1 MSSDKKQSALDRI
14 ASRIRQANPN
24 LTHQQARKVLET
36 HLERADRKK
45 EK

>member
-1 MSSDKKQSALDRI
+1 MSSNNKHSALDRI

-24 LTHQQARKVLET
+24 LTHQQARKVLEK

>member
-1 MSSDKKQSALDRI
+1 MSSDKKHSALDRI
-14 ASRIRQANPN
+14 AARIRQSNPN
-24 LTHQQARKVLET
+24 LTHQQARNVLEK